1 MRCSAALREALKRYA
16 PHLFSISLFEI
27 AGSKSFDHYA
37 AATVTFVR
45 DKLDTFGGCDV
56 VLHLNTLAAGRTPL
70 LRQLHAAARGRI
82 EFVEVAFTPR
92 KGVAPWLLAAS
103 RLVPLLEQRG
113 RTVVSMDV
121 HDDLVLQNTQLVGLL
136 GRLRKEKKELALTF
150 WLAEDGCDDCL
161 IQSPLPVP
169 KLKSYAPEY
178 GGGGGAF
185 GLHAHTDGGM
195 MVAKGEA
202 LREDLLAAHGGLG
215 FGEFV
220 GEHVRGA
227 QTIPHGI
234 EEMAFDA
241 YLQQAGWM
249 RIGPRVL
256 FAVHRS
262 LLAGRDGAAPLAAVD
277 ATCSAAHA
285 LRYERREVDVGKVES
300 GVWLATC
307 RHSHALDCAEDS
319 LAAKARGA
327 RGATSSRVYVER
339 GGGEEEEEDDGE
351 DYVGPQDYGW
361 LESGSEW
368 LQRRVA
374 TRHGDGV
381 VSVGTLTKWVPADG
395 EDEALWHMAHDDGD
409 GEDLDEAEVEAAMK
423 LYAEVAGEEV
433 AEEARGG
440 A

>member
-1 MRCSAALREALKRYA
+1 MAADAWARAGALAYAVRWRGVPAAEALTKCGVRCSAALRDALKRYA

-45 DKLDTFGGCDV
+45 DKLDNFGGCDV

-234 EEMAFDA
+234 EEMALDA

-262 LLAGRDGAAPLAAVD
+262 LLAGRGRRRALGGGRRHVQRRPRAAVRAARGRRGEGGEWSLAGDVPPLARPRLCGGFA
-277 ATCSAAHA
+277 
-285 LRYERREVDVGKVES
+285 RRE
-300 GVWLATC
+300 
-307 RHSHALDCAEDS
+307 
-319 LAAKARGA
+319 GA
-327 RGATSSRVYVER
+327 RRARRHELARV
-339 GGGEEEEEDDGE
+339 
-351 DYVGPQDYGW
+351 
-361 LESGSEW
+361 
-368 LQRRVA
+368 RR
-374 TRHGDGV
+374 
-381 VSVGTLTKWVPADG
+381 
-395 EDEALWHMAHDDGD
+395 
-409 GEDLDEAEVEAAMK
+409 
-423 LYAEVAGEEV
+423 
-433 AEEARGG
+433 ARRR
-440 A
+440 